1 MYRNPQSPGRRHSL
15 GRDETHLPQGECRYL
30 LLHPEVR
37 GQRCACVGFT
47 LNRTTPGSSCDCGH
61 QACYHIAVKEER
73 PTEREEIEGLKLKV
87 QRLEE
92 LLEQERDGLKHKLTT
107 RLGELEEHV
116 DKCKAEMESEVKT
129 AYRGIEGLWHNVA
142 TLQRQA
148 RLHDDRIDAIADANQ
163 ETQDDVQALQKRVI
177 EVDDASMVLEER
189 IDSLTPPLD
198 PTKFRPKQKSSSPST
213 GNMKR
218 EDTMTEAQPIDIDV
232 VSKSWTAHVSLLPQA
247 SQPFPFEKDT
257 LAYKRALS
265 RGLHRI
271 IAIPGPDS
279 QSFTQKI
286 SSVFAPLLKG
296 RRWMPLVAKICDAEN
311 LRGLP
316 MLRQL
321 PSAQLDET
329 LYDLDFLKKNCAT
342 LDVNG
347 NILDLYIA
355 MREDAF
361 SWAELH
367 HSPPVIEGLE
377 ACWKY
382 DTILDG
388 TPRLDDES
396 QTAKDPLDDT
406 LNTDEKPS
414 AGNLIRNWSPPATRL
429 KRAASAISRSPSFG
443 SADGESKR
451 SKPTRQHVGVTAP
464 AAVESLRCRAEA
476 V

>member
-1 MYRNPQSPGRRHSL
+1 MYRNPQSPGRRPSL

-61 QACYHIAVKEER
+61 QACYHIAVKEGR
-73 PTEREEIEGLKLKV
+73 PTEREEIEGLKLQV
-87 QRLEE
+87 QRLEQ
-92 LLEQERDGLKHKLTT
+92 LLEQERDGIKQKLTT
-107 RLGELEEHV
+107 RLGELEEYV

-142 TLQRQA
+142 TLQRHA
-148 RLHDDRIDAIADANQ
+148 RQHDDRIDALVDANQ
-163 ETQDDVQALQKRVI
+163 ATQDDMQALQKRVI
-177 EVDDASMVLEER
+177 EVDDASMLLEER
-189 IDSLTPPLD
+189 IDSLTPLD
-198 PTKFRPKQKSSSPST
+198 PARLRRKHKSSSPAT
-213 GNMKR
+213 GVMKI
-218 EDTMTEAQPIDIDV
+218 EDTMNETQPIDNDI

-257 LAYKRALS
+257 VAYKRALS

-271 IAIPGPDS
+271 IVIPGPDS
-279 QSFTQKI
+279 QSFTQKV
-286 SSVFAPLLKG
+286 SSEFGPLLKG

-321 PSAQLDET
+321 PSTQLDET
-329 LYDLDFLKKNCAT
+329 LYDIEFLKKNCAT

-355 MREDAF
+355 MRDEAF
-361 SWAELH
+361 SWPELH
-367 HSPPVIEGLE
+367 RSPPIIEGLE

-388 TPRLDDES
+388 APRLDDEL
-396 QTAKDPLDDT
+396 QTAKDPSDDS
-406 LNTDEKPS
+406 LNIDEKLS
-414 AGNLIRNWSPPATRL
+414 AGDLIRTWSPPATRL
-429 KRAASAISRSPSFG
+429 KRTASAISRSPSFG

-451 SKPTRQHVGVTAP
+451 SKSSRQRVGVTTP
-464 AAVESLRCRAEA
+464 AVIESVSRRAEA

>member
-1 MYRNPQSPGRRHSL
+1 MYRNPQSSGRRHSL

-73 PTEREEIEGLKLKV
+73 PTEREEIEGLKLQV

-92 LLEQERDGLKHKLTT
+92 LLEQERDGVKQKLTT
-107 RLGELEEHV
+107 RLGELEEYV
-116 DKCKAEMESEVKT
+116 DKCKAEIESEVKT
-129 AYRGIEGLWHNVA
+129 AYRGIEGLWHNIA

-148 RLHDDRIDAIADANQ
+148 RQHDDRIDALVDASQ
-163 ETQDDVQALQKRVI
+163 ATQDDVHTLQKRVI
-177 EVDDASMVLEER
+177 EVDDASMLLEER
-189 IDSLTPPLD
+189 IDNLAPLD
-198 PTKFRPKQKSSSPST
+198 PARTRPKQKSSSPSSD
-213 GNMKR
+213 NIKR
-218 EDTMTEAQPIDIDV
+218 EDTMNEAQPIDNNV

-286 SSVFAPLLKG
+286 SSEFAPLLRG
-296 RRWMPLVAKICDAEN
+296 RRWMPLVAKICDAET

-321 PSAQLDET
+321 ESTQLDET
-329 LYDLDFLKKNCAT
+329 LYDRDFLKNNCAT
-342 LDVNG
+342 LDANG

-355 MREDAF
+355 MCDDTF

-367 HSPPVIEGLE
+367 RSPPITQGLE

-388 TPRLDDES
+388 PPRLDDES
-396 QTAKDPLDDT
+396 QTAKDPSDDS
-406 LNTDEKPS
+406 LITDEKPS
-414 AGNLIRNWSPPATRL
+414 AGDLIRTWSPPATRL
-429 KRAASAISRSPSFG
+429 KRNASAISRSPSFG
-443 SADGESKR
+443 SADGDSKR
-451 SKPTRQHVGVTAP
+451 PKSARQRVGVTTP
-464 AAVESLRCRAEA
+464 TVVESLSRRAEA

>member
-1 MYRNPQSPGRRHSL
+1 M
-15 GRDETHLPQGECRYL
+15 
-30 LLHPEVR
+30 
-37 GQRCACVGFT
+37 
-47 LNRTTPGSSCDCGH
+47 PGSSCDCGH
-61 QACYHIAVKEER
+61 QACYHVAVKEER
-73 PTEREEIEGLKLKV
+73 PTEREEIEGLKLQV

-92 LLEQERDGLKHKLTT
+92 LLEQERDGVKHKLTT

-148 RLHDDRIDAIADANQ
+148 RLHDDRIDALVDANQ
-163 ETQDDVQALQKRVI
+163 ATQDDMQALQKRVI
-177 EVDDASMVLEER
+177 EVDDASMLLEER
-189 IDSLTPPLD
+189 MDSLTPPLD
-198 PTKFRPKQKSSSPST
+198 PIKIQSKQKTSSPSA
-213 GNMKR
+213 GNKKR
-218 EDTMTEAQPIDIDV
+218 EDTMNEIQPIDNDV
-232 VSKSWTAHVSLLPQA
+232 VSKSWTVHVSLLPQA

-286 SSVFAPLLKG
+286 SSEFSLLLKG

-321 PSAQLDET
+321 PSSQLDES
-329 LYDLDFLKKNCAT
+329 LYDIDFLKNNCAT

-355 MREDAF
+355 MREDTF
-361 SWAELH
+361 SWAELLR
-367 HSPPVIEGLE
+367 SPPIIEGLE

-388 TPRLDDES
+388 TPRHDNEA
-396 QTAKDPLDDT
+396 QTAKDPLDDS

-414 AGNLIRNWSPPATRL
+414 AGDLIRTWSPPATRL
-429 KRAASAISRSPSFG
+429 KRTASAISRTLSRSPSFG
-443 SADGESKR
+443 AADGESKR
-451 SKPTRQHVGVTAP
+451 SKPTRQRVGVTTP
-464 AAVESLRCRAEA
+464 AAVESLGLRAEA

>member
-1 MYRNPQSPGRRHSL
+1 M
-15 GRDETHLPQGECRYL
+15 
-30 LLHPEVR
+30 
-37 GQRCACVGFT
+37 
-47 LNRTTPGSSCDCGH
+47 PGSSCDCGH
-61 QACYHIAVKEER
+61 QACYHVAVKEER
-73 PTEREEIEGLKLKV
+73 PTEREEIEGLKLQV

-92 LLEQERDGLKHKLTT
+92 LLEQERDGVKHKLTT

-148 RLHDDRIDAIADANQ
+148 RLHDDRIDALVDANQ
-163 ETQDDVQALQKRVI
+163 ATQDDMQALQKRVI
-177 EVDDASMVLEER
+177 EVDDASMLLEER
-189 IDSLTPPLD
+189 MDSLTPPLD
-198 PTKFRPKQKSSSPST
+198 PIKIQSKQKTSSPST
-213 GNMKR
+213 GNKKR
-218 EDTMTEAQPIDIDV
+218 EDAMNETQPIDNDV
-232 VSKSWTAHVSLLPQA
+232 VSKSWTVHVSLLPQA

-286 SSVFAPLLKG
+286 SSEFSPLLKG
-296 RRWMPLVAKICDAEN
+296 RCWMPLVAKICDAEN

-321 PSAQLDET
+321 PSSQLDES
-329 LYDLDFLKKNCAT
+329 LYDLDFLKNNCAT

-347 NILDLYIA
+347 NVLDLYIA
-355 MREDAF
+355 MREDTF
-361 SWAELH
+361 SWAELLR
-367 HSPPVIEGLE
+367 SPPIIEGLE

-388 TPRLDDES
+388 TPRLDNEA
-396 QTAKDPLDDT
+396 QTAKDPLDDS

-414 AGNLIRNWSPPATRL
+414 AGDLIRTWSPPATRL
-429 KRAASAISRSPSFG
+429 KRTASAISRTLSRSPSFG
-443 SADGESKR
+443 AADGESKR
-451 SKPTRQHVGVTAP
+451 SKPTRQRVGVTTP
-464 AAVESLRCRAEA
+464 AAVESLGLRAEA